1 MKRFLD
7 FTKNDDELQIIRETV
22 EEDVKSPEVVVEKI
36 VETKEIK
43 EVVTLPGTPGAMGP
57 IGPVG
62 DRGSQGP
69 QGDQGVKGDVGEQG
83 PQGEQGVQGEQGPAG
98 PQGEQ
103 GIQGE
108 QGPQGIAGP
117 KGDKGDKGDA
127 GEQGPQ
133 GIPGPAGKDGQAGQ
147 NGRDGARGL
156 QGPKGE
162 RGPRGSKG
170 QKGDPGPAGPAG
182 VAGPAG
188 EQGAKGDKGDPGDL
202 SKISAKYPLIY
213 DEKKGRLEFDTK
225 KLEDAVSKLSNIG
238 SGNIPASELAKYMV
252 AGGGA
257 VGIRKDGTN
266 LIRSV
271 SDINFKGS
279 NLTITRRGKNVDV
292 EVSDAGLFSSG
303 ENPPSSPSAGD
314 RWYDTTNDILFT
326 RYDDNWVEF

>member
-7 FTKNDDELQIIRETV
+7 FSNNDDELQIIRETV
-22 EEDVKSPEVVVEKI
+22 EEDVTSPEVVVEKI

-69 QGDQGVKGDVGEQG
+69 QGDQGIKGDVGEQG
-83 PQGEQGVQGEQGPAG
+83 PQGEQGIQGEQGPAG

-108 QGPQGIAGP
+108 QGPQGVAGQ

-133 GIPGPAGKDGQAGQ
+133 GIPGLAGKDGQAGQ
-147 NGRDGARGL
+147 NGRDGAKGL

-182 VAGPAG
+182 IAGSDG

-213 DEKKGRLEFDTK
+213 DEKKGSLEFDTK

-238 SGNIPASELAKYMV
+238 SGNIPASDLAKYMV
-252 AGGGA
+252 SGGGA
-257 VGIRKDGTN
+257 VGIMKDKAVV
-266 LIRSV
+266 IKSV
-271 SDINFKGS
+271 NDINFKGS
-279 NLTITRRGKNVDV
+279 NITVSRKGKQIDV

-303 ENPPSSPSAGD
+303 ANPPSSPSAGD

-326 RYDDNWVEF
+326 RFDDNWVEL

>member
-7 FTKNDDELQIIRETV
+7 FTKPEDELQIIRETV

-69 QGDQGVKGDVGEQG
+69 QGDQGIKGDAGEQG
-83 PQGEQGVQGEQGPAG
+83 PQGEQGIQGEQGPVG

-108 QGPQGIAGP
+108 QGPQGVAGP

-147 NGRDGARGL
+147 DGRDGARGL

-188 EQGAKGDKGDPGDL
+188 EQGVKGDKGDPGDL

-213 DEKKGRLEFDTK
+213 DEEKGNLEFDTK
-225 KLEDAVSKLSNIG
+225 KLESVISNLSGIG
-238 SGNIPASELAKYMV
+238 NAQNLAKYMS

-257 VGIRKDGTN
+257 VGILKDRAVV
-266 LIRSV
+266 IKSV
-271 SDINFKGS
+271 NDINFKGS
-279 NLTITRRGKNVDV
+279 NITVTRKGKQVDV
-292 EVSDAGLFSSG
+292 EVASGGAGGSFSSG
-303 ENPPSSPSAGD
+303 ANPPSSPSAGD
-314 RWYDTTNDILFT
+314 RWYDTTNAILFT
-326 RYDDNWVEF
+326 RFDNHWVELS

>member
-7 FTKNDDELQIIRETV
+7 FSKNDDELQIIRETV

-69 QGDQGVKGDVGEQG
+69 QGEQGIKGDVGEQG

-108 QGPQGIAGP
+108 QGPQGVVGP

-133 GIPGPAGKDGQAGQ
+133 GIAGVAGKDGQAGQ
-147 NGRDGARGL
+147 NGRDGAKGL

-170 QKGDPGPAGPAG
+170 QKGDPGPAG
-182 VAGPAG
+182 
-188 EQGAKGDKGDPGDL
+188 DPGDL

-213 DEKKGRLEFDTK
+213 DEEKGKLEFDTK
-225 KLEDAVSKLSNIG
+225 KLESVVSRLSGIG
-238 SGNIPASELAKYMV
+238 NAQNLAKYMS

-257 VGIRKDGTN
+257 VGIMKDRA
-266 LIRSV
+266 IVIKSV
-271 SDINFKGS
+271 NDINFKGS
-279 NLTITRRGKNVDV
+279 NITVSRKGKQVDV
-292 EVSDAGLFSSG
+292 EVASGGAGGSFSSG
-303 ENPPSSPSAGD
+303 ANPPSDPSAGD
-314 RWYDTTNDILFT
+314 RWYDTTNAILFT
-326 RYDDNWVEF
+326 RFDNHWVELS

>member
-7 FTKNDDELQIIRETV
+7 FSKNDDELQIIRETV

-43 EVVTLPGTPGAMGP
+43 EVVTLPGTPGDMGP

-69 QGDQGVKGDVGEQG
+69 QGEQGIKGDVGEQG
-83 PQGEQGVQGEQGPAG
+83 PQGEQGIQGEQGPAG

-108 QGPQGIAGP
+108 QGPQGVAGP

-133 GIPGPAGKDGQAGQ
+133 GVPGPAGKDGQAGQ
-147 NGRDGARGL
+147 NGRDGAKGL

-188 EQGAKGDKGDPGDL
+188 EQGVKGDKGDPGDL
-202 SKISAKYPLIY
+202 SKISAKYPLVY
-213 DEKKGRLEFDTK
+213 DEDKGSLEFDTK
-225 KLEDAVSKLSNIG
+225 KLESVVSKLSNV
-238 SGNIPASELAKYMV
+238 GNAQNLAKYMV
-252 AGGGA
+252 SGGGA
-257 VGIRKDGTN
+257 VGIMKDKAVV
-266 LIRSV
+266 IKSV
-271 SDINFKGS
+271 NDINFKGS
-279 NLTITRRGKNVDV
+279 NITVTRKGKQVDV
-292 EVSDAGLFSSG
+292 EVASGGAGGSFSSG
-303 ENPPSSPSAGD
+303 ANPPSDPSAGD
-314 RWYDTTNDILFT
+314 RWYDTTNAILFT
-326 RYDDNWVEF
+326 RFDNNWVEL

>member
-69 QGDQGVKGDVGEQG
+69 QGEQGVKGDVGEQG
-83 PQGEQGVQGEQGPAG
+83 PQGEQGIQGEQGPVG

-108 QGPQGIAGP
+108 QGPQGVAGP

-133 GIPGPAGKDGQAGQ
+133 GVPGPAGKDGQAGQ

-188 EQGAKGDKGDPGDL
+188 EQGVKGDKGDPGDL

-213 DEKKGRLEFDTK
+213 DEEKGRLEFDTK
-225 KLEDAVSKLSNIG
+225 KLESVISNLSGIG
-238 SGNIPASELAKYMV
+238 NAQNLAKYMS

-257 VGIRKDGTN
+257 VGILKDRAVV
-266 LIRSV
+266 IKSV
-271 SDINFKGS
+271 NDINFKGS
-279 NLTITRRGKNVDV
+279 NITVTRKGKQVDV
-292 EVSDAGLFSSG
+292 EVASGGAGGSFSSG
-303 ENPPSSPSAGD
+303 ANPPSDPSAGD
-314 RWYDTTNDILFT
+314 RWYDTTNAILFT
-326 RYDDNWVEF
+326 RFDNHWVELS

>member
-1 MKRFLD
+1 MKRFLA
-7 FTKNDDELQIIRETV
+7 FSKNDDELQIIRETV

-69 QGDQGVKGDVGEQG
+69 QGEQGSRGDVGEQG
-83 PQGEQGVQGEQGPAG
+83 PQGEQGIQGEQGPAG

-117 KGDKGDKGDA
+117 KGDRGDKGDA

-133 GIPGPAGKDGQAGQ
+133 GVAGPAGKDGQAGQ

-162 RGPRGSKG
+162 RGPKGSKG

-182 VAGPAG
+182 VAGSDG
-188 EQGAKGDKGDPGDL
+188 EQGVKGDKGDPGDL

-213 DEKKGRLEFDTK
+213 NEDKGSLEFDTK
-225 KLEDAVSKLSNIG
+225 KLESVVSKLSNV
-238 SGNIPASELAKYMV
+238 GNAQNLATYMS

-257 VGIRKDGTN
+257 VGILKDRAVV
-266 LIRSV
+266 IKSV
-271 SDINFKGS
+271 NDINFKGS
-279 NLTITRRGKNVDV
+279 NITVSRKGKQVDV

-303 ENPPSSPSAGD
+303 ANPPSSPSAGD
-314 RWYDTTNDILFT
+314 RWYDTTNNILFT
-326 RYDDNWVEF
+326 RFDDHWVEM

>member
-7 FTKNDDELQIIRETV
+7 FSKNDDELQIIRETV

-69 QGDQGVKGDVGEQG
+69 QGDQGIKGDVGEQG

-108 QGPQGIAGP
+108 QGPQGVAGP

-133 GIPGPAGKDGQAGQ
+133 GIPG
-147 NGRDGARGL
+147 RDGAKGL

-182 VAGPAG
+182 VAGPVG

-213 DEKKGRLEFDTK
+213 DENKGSLEFDTK
-225 KLEDAVSKLSNIG
+225 KLESVVSKLSNV
-238 SGNIPASELAKYMV
+238 GNAQNLAKYMV
-252 AGGGA
+252 SGGGA
-257 VGIRKDGTN
+257 VGILKNRAVVIK
-266 LIRSV
+266 SV
-271 SDINFKGS
+271 NDINFKGS
-279 NLTITRRGKNVDV
+279 NITVTRKGKQVDV
-292 EVSDAGLFSSG
+292 EVASGGSFSSG
-303 ENPPSSPSAGD
+303 ENPPSNPSAGD
-314 RWYDTTNDILFT
+314 RWYDTENDILFT
-326 RYDDNWVEF
+326 RFDNHWVEM

>member
-69 QGDQGVKGDVGEQG
+69 QGEQGVKGDVGEQG
-83 PQGEQGVQGEQGPAG
+83 PQGEQGIQGEQGPAG

-108 QGPQGIAGP
+108 QGPQGVAGP
-117 KGDKGDKGDA
+117 KGDKGDKGDV

-147 NGRDGARGL
+147 NGRDGAKGL

-182 VAGPAG
+182 IAGSDG

-213 DEKKGRLEFDTK
+213 DEEKGKLEFDTK
-225 KLEDAVSKLSNIG
+225 KLESVISNLSGIG
-238 SGNIPASELAKYMV
+238 NAQNLAKYMS

-257 VGIRKDGTN
+257 VGIMKDRA
-266 LIRSV
+266 IVIKSV
-271 SDINFKGS
+271 NDINFKGS
-279 NLTITRRGKNVDV
+279 NITVSRKGKQVDV

-303 ENPPSSPSAGD
+303 PFPPTSPSEGD
-314 RWYDTTNDILFT
+314 RWYDTTNAILFT
-326 RYDDNWVEF
+326 RFDNHWVEL

>member
-1 MKRFLD
+1 MKRFID
-7 FTKNDDELQIIRETV
+7 FTKKEDDLEI
-22 EEDVKSPEVVVEKI
+22 
-36 VETKEIK
+36 IK
-43 EVVTLPGTPGAMGP
+43 ETFVPEAKEPPVVIKEKTREIIEQVSIPGAPGLPGVP
-57 IGPVG
+57 GPVG

-69 QGDQGVKGDVGEQG
+69 QGEQGVKGDAGEQG
-83 PQGEQGVQGEQGPAG
+83 SQGEQGIQGEQGPAG

-108 QGPQGIAGP
+108 QGSQGVAGP

-133 GIPGPAGKDGQAGQ
+133 GVPGPAGKDGQAGQ

-182 VAGPAG
+182 VAGSDG
-188 EQGAKGDKGDPGDL
+188 EQGVKGDKGDPGDL

-213 DEKKGRLEFDTK
+213 DEEKGKLEFDTK
-225 KLEDAVSKLSNIG
+225 KLESVISNLSGIG
-238 SGNIPASELAKYMV
+238 NAQNLAKYMS

-257 VGIRKDGTN
+257 VGIMKDRA
-266 LIRSV
+266 IVIKSV
-271 SDINFKGS
+271 NDINFKGS
-279 NLTITRRGKNVDV
+279 NITVSRKGKQVDV
-292 EVSDAGLFSSG
+292 EVASGGTFSSG
-303 ENPPSSPSAGD
+303 TNPPSDPSAGD
-314 RWYDTTNDILFT
+314 RWYDTTNAILFT
-326 RYDDNWVEF
+326 RFDDHWVEL

>member
-1 MKRFLD
+1 MKRFID
-7 FTKNDDELQIIRETV
+7 FTKKEDDLEI
-22 EEDVKSPEVVVEKI
+22 
-36 VETKEIK
+36 IK
-43 EVVTLPGTPGAMGP
+43 ETFVPEAKEPPVVIKEKTREIIEQVPIPGAPGLPGVP
-57 IGPVG
+57 GPVG

-69 QGDQGVKGDVGEQG
+69 QGEQGVKGDAGEQG
-83 PQGEQGVQGEQGPAG
+83 PQGEQGIQGEQGPAG

-108 QGPQGIAGP
+108 QGPQGVAGP

-133 GIPGPAGKDGQAGQ
+133 GIAGVAGKDGQAGQ
-147 NGRDGARGL
+147 NGRDGAKGL

-170 QKGDPGPAGPAG
+170 QKGDPGPAGSAG

-188 EQGAKGDKGDPGDL
+188 EQGDKGDKGDPGDL

-213 DEKKGRLEFDTK
+213 DEEKGRLEFDTK

-257 VGIRKDGTN
+257 VGIRKDGN
-266 LIRSV
+266 SLNRSV

-279 NLTITRRGKNVDV
+279 NLTVTRRGKNVDV

-326 RYDDNWVEF
+326 RFDDNWVEF

>member
-7 FTKNDDELQIIRETV
+7 FTKPEDELQIIRETV

-69 QGDQGVKGDVGEQG
+69 QGDQGIKGDVGEQG
-83 PQGEQGVQGEQGPAG
+83 PQGEPGIQGEQGPVG

-108 QGPQGIAGP
+108 QGPQGVAGP

-147 NGRDGARGL
+147 DGRDGARGL

-188 EQGAKGDKGDPGDL
+188 EQGVKGDKGDPGDL

-213 DEKKGRLEFDTK
+213 DEEKGNLEFDTK
-225 KLEDAVSKLSNIG
+225 KLESVISNLSGIG
-238 SGNIPASELAKYMV
+238 NAQNLAKYMS

-257 VGIRKDGTN
+257 VGILKDRAVV
-266 LIRSV
+266 IKSV
-271 SDINFKGS
+271 NDINFKGS
-279 NLTITRRGKNVDV
+279 NITVTRKGKQVDV
-292 EVSDAGLFSSG
+292 EVASGGAGGSFSSG
-303 ENPPSSPSAGD
+303 ANPPSSPSAGD
-314 RWYDTTNDILFT
+314 RWYDTTNAILFT
-326 RYDDNWVEF
+326 RFDNHWVELS

>member
-69 QGDQGVKGDVGEQG
+69 QGEQGVKGDVGEQG
-83 PQGEQGVQGEQGPAG
+83 PQGEQGIQGEQGPAG

-108 QGPQGIAGP
+108 QGPQGVVGP

-133 GIPGPAGKDGQAGQ
+133 GIAGVAGKDGQAGQ

-202 SKISAKYPLIY
+202 SKISAQYPLIY
-213 DEKKGRLEFDTK
+213 DENKGSLEFDTK
-225 KLEDAVSKLSNIG
+225 KLEDAVSKLSNV
-238 SGNIPASELAKYMV
+238 GNVQNLATYMS

-257 VGIRKDGTN
+257 VGIRKDGGN
-266 LIRSV
+266 VIKIV
-271 SDINFKGS
+271 NDINFKGS
-279 NLTITRRGKNVDV
+279 NLTVTRRGKNVDV
-292 EVSDAGLFSSG
+292 EVASGGTFSSG
-303 ENPPSSPSAGD
+303 ENPHSNPSAGD

-326 RYDDNWVEF
+326 RYDDNWVEL